1 MKTKNIFLFIAL
13 LACPIFAQAQA
24 YIEKKVTYD
33 PNTPGQY
40 TANLEAFM
48 TKTSF
53 TTPVDIV
60 LVVDVSKYQGSKL
73 VDNELKGAIPSF
85 ITNLQTNFSGR
96 TDVKLAIVAYSQT
109 VTVTSDGLKPITE
122 YKLLNKTYAEV
133 TSIPAQSGGYHY
145 PEVGLKKSEDLF
157 DKNDNHQK
165 IVVLC
170 IYNLP
175 NQTNKT
181 AADNTSTSSAYNIEN
196 ILNPFSNGLK
206 EAWTLKNEFD
216 ATIFSLIIATKSTA
230 ENIIH
235 TGSYGSN
242 MKKMTLNYFER
253 FSSKYKNTY
262 SCNVESSTNY
272 SALYKP
278 KFYQRNESTED
289 PESTVNE
296 YVYYGNTTALLKTS
310 FSSIVTKINDICAP
324 TTLDPSK
331 LSVADVIGDQMKYAG
346 VDNTQISLYKSK
358 CTKLEGGD
366 YYFDDVN
373 KETVSATK
381 NISNNTVTVSGYD
394 FVANKVSGTAS
405 SGSGY
410 KLIVQYPMI
419 IKSGVT
425 MPGTLYTGASGSGI
439 INDGTIM
446 KALTPASVNVY
457 KIQVTI
463 SGLHNGESATFNVYK
478 LDGSNKTLKTR
489 LIATQKDDTGS
500 ASTSYIVPEA
510 GNYEIEETS
519 WNWPYT
525 LTTPTSGRSIT
536 KSVSGTSVVNFE
548 FSNGSSAT
556 SPNHTESSTVI
567 TTLN

>member
-13 LACPIFAQAQA
+13 LACPIFAQAQFH
-24 YIEKKVTYD
+24 IEKKVTYD
-33 PNTPGQY
+33 PNTPDHY
-40 TANLEAFM
+40 TASLEAFM
-48 TKTSF
+48 TDAS
-53 TTPVDIV
+53 TPVDIV
-60 LVVDVSKYQGSKL
+60 LVVDVSKFNISE
-73 VDNELKGAIPSF
+73 NIAALKTGANSF
-85 ITNLQTNFSGR
+85 VTQIKSAFPER
-96 TDVKLAIVAYSQT
+96 TDVKIAIVPYRDDVLKVTELKSISDYSISGGKYSE
-109 VTVTSDGLKPITE
+109 VDAIPNASGNYNLPAKGLNKA
-122 YKLLNKTYAEV
+122 KGLLNA
-133 TSIPAQSGGYHY
+133 
-145 PEVGLKKSEDLF
+145 
-157 DKNDNHQK
+157 NDNHK
-165 IVVLC
+165 KFVVFC
-170 IYNLP
+170 AANLP
-175 NQTNKT
+175 NDSNTAVSSSMTKTNYSKMMT
-181 AADNTSTSSAYNIEN
+181 A
-196 ILNPFSNGLK
+196 LSNGLS
-206 EAWTLKNEFD
+206 EAWDLKNSYD
-216 ATIFSLIIATKSTA
+216 ATLYTILYSAAKQKQNNKYYLFICSK
-230 ENIIH
+230 
-235 TGSYGSN
+235 YGEYLYMDLSP
-242 MKKMTLNYFER
+242 FEH
-253 FSSKYKNTY
+253 FSSNYVDTQY
-262 SCNVESSTNY
+262 CDIPSSVPSSNSKITPTFR
-272 SALYKP
+272 K
-278 KFYQRNESTED
+278 EDGTED
-289 PESTVNE
+289 
-296 YVYYGNTTALLKTS
+296 KTS
-310 FSSIVTKINDICAP
+310 SEGQYYYVGLTSEELSEAFSSIKTDIV
-324 TTLDPSK
+324 SK
-331 LSVADVIGDQMKYAG
+331 ASSSSSFGTISVKDVIGDHLKYAG
-346 VDNTQISLYKSK
+346 SDNSQINLYKSK

-366 YYFDDVN
+366 YYFDDAN

-381 NISNNTVTVSGYD
+381 SFSDNTVTVSGYD

-510 GNYEIEETS
+510 GNYEVEETS

-548 FSNGSSAT
+548 FRNGPSRT